1 MNQTVKK
8 FFENRFYIEI
18 TAAITLFAIA
28 VATNS
33 MIEIIINL
41 LYFIIILEIVRAV
54 VGYLKDNTFKT
65 KYLIDASI
73 ILTLRELIVNVVKV
87 NNEDLGGFEAFITSS
102 LNFHIFVFSGTLIF
116 LFFIRWL
123 SIITSTNRKNSFKK
137 QD

>member
-28 VATNS
+28 VATDS
-33 MIEIIINL
+33 VIEIIINL
-41 LYFIIILEIVRAV
+41 LYFIIILEIVRAL
-54 VGYLKDNTFKT
+54 VGYLKENTFKT
-65 KYLIDASI
+65 KFLIDASI
-73 ILTLRELIVNVVKV
+73 ILTLREFIVNVVKI
-87 NNEDLGGFEAFITSS
+87 NNEQLTGIEALFASS
-102 LNFHIFVFSGTLIF
+102 VNYHILVFSGVLIF
-116 LFFIRWL
+116 LFFLRWL